1 MMDPGMS
8 VRKDTENPCRH
19 RDVRYKIH
27 RLVCQIISKAL
38 GKDSGIRQEINVPCV
53 YYFSYLNDGKNK

>member
-1 MMDPGMS
+1 MMDPGR
-8 VRKDTENPCRH
+8 VLEKIRKI

-38 GKDSGIRQEINVPCV
+38 GKDSGTRQEINVPCV